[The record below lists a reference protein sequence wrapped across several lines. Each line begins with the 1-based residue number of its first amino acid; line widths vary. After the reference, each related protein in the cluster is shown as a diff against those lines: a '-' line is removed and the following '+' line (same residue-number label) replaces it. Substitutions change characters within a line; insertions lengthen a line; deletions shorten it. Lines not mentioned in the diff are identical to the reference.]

1 MCSIFEYP
9 TQFHRIIYKR
19 KRMISKAAM
28 LNIYRRSFR
37 ITFDLQK
44 NMYVQ
49 KKRQSE
55 GTSTIDY
62 SSTSNR
68 KYFASEDGPFPLL
81 SSICHI
87 LPIKEKEPKSVTE
100 KFPLFRILLLRY
112 YNPILSNFVDL
123 RNGEQCANN
132 NKVMTFKL
140 KNEFI
145 ISYEFGVLFLVYI
158 LQNTV
163 SKL

>member
-1 MCSIFEYP
+1 M
-9 TQFHRIIYKR
+9 
-19 KRMISKAAM
+19 
-28 LNIYRRSFR
+28 
-37 ITFDLQK
+37 
-44 NMYVQ
+44 
-49 KKRQSE
+49 
-55 GTSTIDY
+55 
-62 SSTSNR
+62 
-68 KYFASEDGPFPLL
+68 
-81 SSICHI
+81 
-87 LPIKEKEPKSVTE
+87 TE

-158 LQNTV
+158 TV
-163 SKL
+163 YIFSLYTEYCFKIMKMVSTIFCIIFNEKYIHI